1 MIINTQLMT
10 NEMLNDMQEE
20 AGEMGLNGNIYIDAR
35 GATPSER
42 DEIRRILSDHYGHL
56 RAALKSVGREGG
68 LLRGH

>member
-56 RAALKSVGREGG
+56 RAALKTVGSQF
-68 LLRGH
+68 